1 MRKRKTSKTME
12 LDERLAVR
20 REMVRQAERI
30 LRENYPAMGPGAIR
44 IKAHKFV
51 EDSLAKEIKAWQ
63 N

>member
-1 MRKRKTSKTME
+1 MRKRKTFKTME

-30 LRENYPAMGPGAIR
+30 LRENYPAMGPGA
-44 IKAHKFV
+44 
-51 EDSLAKEIKAWQ
+51 DSGSQANHTQAAI